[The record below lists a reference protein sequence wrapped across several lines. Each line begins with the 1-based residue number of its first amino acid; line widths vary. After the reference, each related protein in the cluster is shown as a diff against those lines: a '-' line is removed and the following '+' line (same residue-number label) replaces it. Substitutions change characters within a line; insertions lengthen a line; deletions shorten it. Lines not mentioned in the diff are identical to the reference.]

1 MTSNQFLSRLQAIRN
16 DYAPYKVQEAYT
28 SLLVVSLVLMVTLML
43 YGVYLFPIA
52 AMIGIVLGVSAM
64 IILRIYQAAYTV
76 INYLLKGN

>member
-1 MTSNQFLSRLQAIRN
+1 MTTNQFLSRLQAIRN

-52 AMIGIVLGVSAM
+52 AMIGVVFVGSFVL
-64 IILRIYQAAYTV
+64 IFRIYQAAYTV